1 MSEIRTIAIME
12 VNRGAMGFPE
22 EGRMRKEL
30 SNFTLRQL
38 ELFVAVAV
46 HGSISRASDVTGVS
60 RAVIA
65 ESIDALEKLFR
76 IRLLWRRRAKG
87 IELTPEGAEMLEHA
101 LALISAAD
109 DFEDKATRKPL
120 SGILRI
126 GCFTSL
132 APTVLPL
139 LTEKYYQ
146 LYPEVELEYV
156 TGDRQSLLNAL
167 RRGEVEIVCMYEAD
181 DDVGLATQ
189 RLYTTRLHV
198 LLPAEHRLARE
209 RRVRVAD
216 LAHERLILLE
226 TPPSSE
232 DILGYLQAHDVPI
245 QIWRRATHF
254 ELVRSLVGRGLG
266 YSLFL
271 QHPLNMR
278 SYEGRLI
285 ETRPLDPMPPSRHA
299 AILWPRGRV
308 LSRRAEVFLNLCAQH
323 AQEIAPVPLYPED
336 Q

>member
-1 MSEIRTIAIME
+1 MRT
-12 VNRGAMGFPE
+12 R
-22 EGRMRKEL
+22 L
-30 SNFTLRQL
+30 TSFTLRQL

-46 HGSISRASDVTGVS
+46 KGSISRASEDTGVS
-60 RAVIA
+60 RAVIT
-65 ESIDALEKLFR
+65 ESIDHLEKLFKV
-76 IRLLWRRRAKG
+76 RLLWRRRAKG
-87 IELTPEGAEMLEHA
+87 IELTPEGIEMLDHA
-101 LALISAAD
+101 LAMISAAD
-109 DFEDKATRKPL
+109 NFEEQATRKPL
-120 SGILRI
+120 SGTLRI

-139 LTEKYYQ
+139 LTELYYQ

-156 TGDRQSLLNAL
+156 TGDRQSLLQAL
-167 RRGEVEIVCMYEAD
+167 SRGDVEIACMYEAD
-181 DDVGLATQ
+181 DDVALASQ

-198 LLPAEHRLARE
+198 LLPAEHQLSYEQRVHVSQLA
-209 RRVRVAD
+209 A
-216 LAHERLILLE
+216 ERLILLE

-232 DILGYLQAHDVPI
+232 DILAYLQAHGVKP

-285 ETRPLDPMPPSRHA
+285 ETRPLEPLPPSRHA

-308 LSRRAEVFLNLCAQH
+308 LSRRAEVFLNLCAEH
-323 AQEIAPVPLYPED
+323 AQEIAPIPIYPED
-336 Q
+336 R